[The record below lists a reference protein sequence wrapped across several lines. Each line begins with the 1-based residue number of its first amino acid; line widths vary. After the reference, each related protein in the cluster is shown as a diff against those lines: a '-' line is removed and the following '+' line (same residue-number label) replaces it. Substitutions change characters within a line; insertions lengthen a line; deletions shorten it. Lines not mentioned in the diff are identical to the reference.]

1 MLKEFRSIDV
11 YWDKATRRI
20 YEEIRSSSSDEKGRK
35 LTVQIVNDGQIQDL
49 TNVALNLY
57 WETQDGENRG
67 LDPFEPLDAENGIY
81 ELYFRTGM
89 LEHVGKLNAHLHLV
103 DTTGAITSEPFT
115 IVVFEGVDVDAM
127 ASEDELSALTQ
138 ALVQVNN
145 LETTYAPR
153 LNAVEGSVDSL
164 TDDVALNKSNIVSNT
179 QDIVNLD
186 GRLTTVEQNIA
197 KLNSFIYMETI
208 PSGDEVKWFDLP
220 SNTILRITAH
230 YNADGGLLDVI
241 AVRTTDGGIKET
253 AIHKSSEFKT
263 FKGSSGDYFGVSC
276 TYFARAII
284 QRFSLDNA

>member
-57 WETQDGENRG
+57 WETQDGESRG

-89 LEHVGKLNAHLHLV
+89 LQHVGKLNAHLHLV

-115 IVVFEGVDVDAM
+115 IVVFQGVDVDAM
-127 ASEDELSALTQ
+127 ASDDELSALTQ

-186 GRLTTVEQNIA
+186 GRLTTVEQKVVA
-197 KLNSFIYMETI
+197 GTHTHRTTAAQSYVETWLNYPDGHTHTNTTVTVSPVTLAGSQAVALYQVSMYASQVRLRFRAFDGSTI
-208 PSGDEVKWFDLP
+208 PAGTDMTIQYQFVRTDSGD
-220 SNTILRITAH
+220 
-230 YNADGGLLDVI
+230 
-241 AVRTTDGGIKET
+241 
-253 AIHKSSEFKT
+253 
-263 FKGSSGDYFGVSC
+263 
-276 TYFARAII
+276 
-284 QRFSLDNA
+284 